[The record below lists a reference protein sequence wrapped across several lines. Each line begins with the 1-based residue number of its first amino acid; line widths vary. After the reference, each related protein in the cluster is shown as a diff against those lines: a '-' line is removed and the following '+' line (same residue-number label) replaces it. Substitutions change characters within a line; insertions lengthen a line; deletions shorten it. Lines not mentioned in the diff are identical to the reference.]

1 MVNINLR
8 TYYTA
13 IELIRNFVN
22 NKTIDKDFFNEKFMN
37 MPNEENSQAKNE
49 NTGEEASMA
58 NKAYKENSQA
68 TNNVGENNS
77 EANNIGRFYYIA
89 KKHNLVSL
97 MEQAMEKMGFESD
110 SDIWKRWLKEK
121 NQLIY
126 KSVLMDVE
134 REAIQDFFEENN
146 IWYMLLKGM
155 VIRKYYPAPELREMA
170 DNDILFD
177 NKYSKEVYDFMTA
190 RGYKSDDYNKGYHDE
205 YLKPPAYNFEMHRQL
220 VSSKERPKWYE
231 YYKDVK
237 SILINDANGK
247 NQFYFSDNDFYVYFI
262 VHTYKHF
269 LNSGMGLRTVLDVY
283 LYLNNLQDKLDFDY
297 IEEQL
302 KKLDAYDFEQTF
314 RSLAFKMFGEN
325 AKEGNAAADELQDS
339 FDAKEQ
345 DMLRESFDA
354 KKQDKLCGSFD
365 AKEQDK
371 WWNSFD
377 DKEHDMLSYILDA
390 GTYGNLENSVATRWG
405 ILRVRRRKHPIKQ
418 NTYSADFSLQW
429 IQSRNFSHFFTSI
442 NGQSH
447 SCTFIESAKCHLHEE
462 KKSRVSFGKFL
473 RSS

>member
-1 MVNINLR
+1 MENINLK
-8 TYYTA
+8 TYYMV
-13 IELIRNFVN
+13 IKILGDFVN
-22 NKTIDKDFFNEKFMN
+22 NKIIDKDFFYENIIDVA
-37 MPNEENSQAKNE
+37 NEENSQKI
-49 NTGEEASMA
+49 
-58 NKAYKENSQA
+58 Y
-68 TNNVGENNS
+68 
-77 EANNIGRFYYIA
+77 IGRIYYIA
-89 KKHNLVSL
+89 KKHNLVSI
-97 MEQAMEKMGFESD
+97 MAQAMEKLGFESD

-177 NKYSKEVYDFMTA
+177 NKYSKEVYEFMTA

-314 RSLAFKMFGEN
+314 RSLAFKMFGEK
-325 AKEGNAAADELQDS
+325 AKEGNVAADELQGS
-339 FDAKEQ
+339 FDDKEQ

-377 DKEHDMLSYILDA
+377 AKEQEMLSYILDA
-390 GTYGNLENSVATRWG
+390 GTYGNLENSVAHKMGYTKGEKKKASDKAKYIFRRLFPSMDTIEEFFPFFYKHKWAIPFLYIYRIG
-405 ILRVRRRKHPIKQ
+405 KIPFTRRKKV
-418 NTYSADFSLQW
+418 AGELREVF
-429 IQSRNFSHFFTSI
+429 
-442 NGQSH
+442 
-447 SCTFIESAKCHLHEE
+447 
-462 KKSRVSFGKFL
+462 KK
-473 RSS
+473 

>member
-1 MVNINLR
+1 MENINLK
-8 TYYTA
+8 TYYMV
-13 IELIRNFVN
+13 IKILGDFVN
-22 NKTIDKDFFNEKFMN
+22 NKIIDKDFFYENIIDVA
-37 MPNEENSQAKNE
+37 NEENSQKI
-49 NTGEEASMA
+49 
-58 NKAYKENSQA
+58 Y
-68 TNNVGENNS
+68 
-77 EANNIGRFYYIA
+77 IGRLYYIA

-97 MEQAMEKMGFESD
+97 MAQAMEKMGFESD
-110 SDIWKRWLKEK
+110 SEIWKRWLKEK

-314 RSLAFKMFGEN
+314 RSLTFKMFGEN

-371 WWNSFD
+371 WWGSFD
-377 DKEHDMLSYILDA
+377 AKEQEMLSYILDA
-390 GTYGNLENSVATRWG
+390 GTYGNLENSVAHKMGYTKGEKKKASDKAKYIFRRLFPSMDTIEEFFPFFYKHKWAIPFLYIYRIG
-405 ILRVRRRKHPIKQ
+405 KIPFTRRKKV
-418 NTYSADFSLQW
+418 AGELREVF
-429 IQSRNFSHFFTSI
+429 
-442 NGQSH
+442 
-447 SCTFIESAKCHLHEE
+447 
-462 KKSRVSFGKFL
+462 KK
-473 RSS
+473 

>member
-1 MVNINLR
+1 MANINLK
-8 TYYTA
+8 TYYMV
-13 IELIRNFVN
+13 IKILGDFVN
-22 NKTIDKDFFNEKFMN
+22 NKIIDKDFFNEN
-37 MPNEENSQAKNE
+37 IIDVANEENSQKI
-49 NTGEEASMA
+49 
-58 NKAYKENSQA
+58 Y
-68 TNNVGENNS
+68 
-77 EANNIGRFYYIA
+77 IGRIYYIA
-89 KKHNLVSL
+89 KKHNLVSI
-97 MEQAMEKMGFESD
+97 MAQAMEKLGFESD

-134 REAIQDFFEENN
+134 REAIQDFFEKNN

-177 NKYSKEVYDFMTA
+177 NKYSKEVYEFMTA

-283 LYLNNLQDKLDFDY
+283 LYVSNLQEKLDFDY

-314 RSLAFKMFGEN
+314 RSIAFKMFDEN
-325 AKEGNAAADELQDS
+325 LEDRKWWDL
-339 FDAKEQ
+339 FDVKEQ
-345 DMLRESFDA
+345 E
-354 KKQDKLCGSFD
+354 
-365 AKEQDK
+365 
-371 WWNSFD
+371 
-377 DKEHDMLSYILDA
+377 MLSYVLDA
-390 GTYGNLENSVATRWG
+390 GTYGNLENSVAHKMGYTKGEKKKTSDKAKYIFRRLFPSMDTIEEFFPFFYKHKWAIPFLYIYRIG
-405 ILRVRRRKHPIKQ
+405 KIPFTRRKKVAGELKQ
-418 NTYSADFSLQW
+418 VF
-429 IQSRNFSHFFTSI
+429 
-442 NGQSH
+442 
-447 SCTFIESAKCHLHEE
+447 
-462 KKSRVSFGKFL
+462 KK
-473 RSS
+473 

>member
-1 MVNINLR
+1 MENINLK
-8 TYYTA
+8 TYYMV
-13 IELIRNFVN
+13 IKILGDFVN
-22 NKTIDKDFFNEKFMN
+22 NKIIDKDFFYENIIDVA
-37 MPNEENSQAKNE
+37 NEENSQKI
-49 NTGEEASMA
+49 
-58 NKAYKENSQA
+58 Y
-68 TNNVGENNS
+68 
-77 EANNIGRFYYIA
+77 IGRIYYIA
-89 KKHNLVSL
+89 KKHNLVSI
-97 MEQAMEKMGFESD
+97 MAQAMEKLGFESD
-110 SDIWKRWLKEK
+110 SEIWKRWLKEK

-134 REAIQDFFEENN
+134 REAIQDFFEKNN

-177 NKYSKEVYDFMTA
+177 NKYSKEVYEFMTA

-325 AKEGNAAADELQDS
+325 AKEGNVAADELQDS
-339 FDAKEQ
+339 FDDKEQ

-371 WWNSFD
+371 WWGSFD
-377 DKEHDMLSYILDA
+377 AKEQEMLSYILDA
-390 GTYGNLENSVATRWG
+390 GTYGNLENSVAHKMGYTKGEKKKASDKAKYIFRRLFPSMDTIEEFFPFFYKHKWAIPFLYIYRIG
-405 ILRVRRRKHPIKQ
+405 KIPFTRRKKV
-418 NTYSADFSLQW
+418 AGELREVF
-429 IQSRNFSHFFTSI
+429 
-442 NGQSH
+442 
-447 SCTFIESAKCHLHEE
+447 
-462 KKSRVSFGKFL
+462 KK
-473 RSS
+473 

>member
-68 TNNVGENNS
+68 TNNVGKNNS

-390 GTYGNLENSVATRWG
+390 GTYGNLENSVAHKMGYTKGEKKKASDKAKYIFRRLFPSMDTIEEFFPFFYKHKWAIPFLYIYRIG
-405 ILRVRRRKHPIKQ
+405 KMPFTRRKKV
-418 NTYSADFSLQW
+418 AGELREVF
-429 IQSRNFSHFFTSI
+429 
-442 NGQSH
+442 
-447 SCTFIESAKCHLHEE
+447 
-462 KKSRVSFGKFL
+462 KK
-473 RSS
+473 

>member
-8 TYYTA
+8 TYYMA

-390 GTYGNLENSVATRWG
+390 GTYGNLENSVAHKMGYTKGEKKKASDKVKYIFRRLFPSMDTIEEFFPFFYKHKWAIPFYIYRIG
-405 ILRVRRRKHPIKQ
+405 KMPFTRRKKV
-418 NTYSADFSLQW
+418 AGELREVF
-429 IQSRNFSHFFTSI
+429 
-442 NGQSH
+442 
-447 SCTFIESAKCHLHEE
+447 
-462 KKSRVSFGKFL
+462 KK
-473 RSS
+473 

>member
-1 MVNINLR
+1 MENINLK
-8 TYYTA
+8 TYYMV
-13 IELIRNFVN
+13 IKILGDFVN
-22 NKTIDKDFFNEKFMN
+22 NKIIDKDFFNEN
-37 MPNEENSQAKNE
+37 IIDVANEENSQKI
-49 NTGEEASMA
+49 
-58 NKAYKENSQA
+58 Y
-68 TNNVGENNS
+68 
-77 EANNIGRFYYIA
+77 IGRIYYIA
-89 KKHNLVSL
+89 KKHNLVSI
-97 MEQAMEKMGFESD
+97 MAQAMEKLGFESD

-134 REAIQDFFEENN
+134 REAIQDFFEKNN

-177 NKYSKEVYDFMTA
+177 NKYSKEVYEFMTA
-190 RGYKSDDYNKGYHDE
+190 RGYKCDDYNKGYHDE

-237 SILINDANGK
+237 SILIKDTNENRETAANSESNNTS

-283 LYLNNLQDKLDFDY
+283 LYVSNLQEKLDFDY

-314 RSLAFKMFGEN
+314 RSMAFKMFDEN
-325 AKEGNAAADELQDS
+325 LEDRKWWDL
-339 FDAKEQ
+339 FDVKEQ
-345 DMLRESFDA
+345 E
-354 KKQDKLCGSFD
+354 
-365 AKEQDK
+365 
-371 WWNSFD
+371 
-377 DKEHDMLSYILDA
+377 MLSYVLDA
-390 GTYGNLENSVATRWG
+390 GTYGNLENSVAHKMGYTKGEKKKTSDKAKYIFRRLFPSMDTIEEFFPFFYKHKWAIPFLYIYRIG
-405 ILRVRRRKHPIKQ
+405 KIPFTRRKKV
-418 NTYSADFSLQW
+418 AGELKEVF
-429 IQSRNFSHFFTSI
+429 
-442 NGQSH
+442 
-447 SCTFIESAKCHLHEE
+447 
-462 KKSRVSFGKFL
+462 KK
-473 RSS
+473 

>member
-390 GTYGNLENSVATRWG
+390 GTYGNLENSVAHKMGYTKGEKKKASDKAKYIFRRLFPSMDTIEEFFPFFYKHKWAIPFLYIYRIG
-405 ILRVRRRKHPIKQ
+405 KMPFTRRKKV
-418 NTYSADFSLQW
+418 AGELREVF
-429 IQSRNFSHFFTSI
+429 
-442 NGQSH
+442 
-447 SCTFIESAKCHLHEE
+447 
-462 KKSRVSFGKFL
+462 KK
-473 RSS
+473 

>member
-1 MVNINLR
+1 MANINLK
-8 TYYTA
+8 TYYMV
-13 IELIRNFVN
+13 IKILGDFVN
-22 NKTIDKDFFNEKFMN
+22 NKIIDKDFFNEN
-37 MPNEENSQAKNE
+37 IIDVANEENSQKI
-49 NTGEEASMA
+49 
-58 NKAYKENSQA
+58 Y
-68 TNNVGENNS
+68 
-77 EANNIGRFYYIA
+77 IGRIYYIA
-89 KKHNLVSL
+89 KKHNLVSI
-97 MEQAMEKMGFESD
+97 MAQAMEKLGFESD

-134 REAIQDFFEENN
+134 REAIQDFFEKNN

-177 NKYSKEVYDFMTA
+177 NKYSKEVYEFMTA

-237 SILINDANGK
+237 SILIKDTNENRKTAANSESNNTS

-283 LYLNNLQDKLDFDY
+283 LYVSNLQEKLDFDY

-314 RSLAFKMFGEN
+314 RSIAFKMFDEN
-325 AKEGNAAADELQDS
+325 LEDRKWWDL
-339 FDAKEQ
+339 FDVKEQ
-345 DMLRESFDA
+345 E
-354 KKQDKLCGSFD
+354 
-365 AKEQDK
+365 
-371 WWNSFD
+371 
-377 DKEHDMLSYILDA
+377 MLSYILDA
-390 GTYGNLENSVATRWG
+390 GTYGNLENRVAHKMGYTKGEKKKTSDKAKYIFRRLFPSMDTIEEFFPFFYKHKWAIPFLYIYRIG
-405 ILRVRRRKHPIKQ
+405 KIPFARRKKV
-418 NTYSADFSLQW
+418 AGELKEVF
-429 IQSRNFSHFFTSI
+429 
-442 NGQSH
+442 
-447 SCTFIESAKCHLHEE
+447 
-462 KKSRVSFGKFL
+462 KK
-473 RSS
+473 

>member
-390 GTYGNLENSVATRWG
+390 GTYGNLENSVAHKMGYTKGEKKNASDKAKYIFRRLFPSMDTIEEFFPFFYKHKWAIPFLYIYRIG
-405 ILRVRRRKHPIKQ
+405 KMPFTRRKKV
-418 NTYSADFSLQW
+418 AGELREVF
-429 IQSRNFSHFFTSI
+429 
-442 NGQSH
+442 
-447 SCTFIESAKCHLHEE
+447 
-462 KKSRVSFGKFL
+462 KK
-473 RSS
+473 

>member
-22 NKTIDKDFFNEKFMN
+22 NKTIEKDFLNERIMN
-37 MPNEENSQAKNE
+37 MPNE
-49 NTGEEASMA
+49 
-58 NKAYKENSQA
+58 ENSQA

-89 KKHNLVSL
+89 KKHNLVLL
-97 MEQAMEKMGFESD
+97 MAQAMEKMGFESD

-155 VIRKYYPAPELREMA
+155 VIRKYYPSPELREMA

-177 NKYSKEVYDFMTA
+177 NKYSKEVYEFMTK
-190 RGYKSDDYNKGYHDE
+190 RGYKTEDYNKGYHDE

-283 LYLNNLQDKLDFDY
+283 LYVSNLQEKLDFDY

-314 RSLAFKMFGEN
+314 RSIAFKMFDEN
-325 AKEGNAAADELQDS
+325 LEDRKWWDL
-339 FDAKEQ
+339 FDVKEQ
-345 DMLRESFDA
+345 E
-354 KKQDKLCGSFD
+354 
-365 AKEQDK
+365 
-371 WWNSFD
+371 
-377 DKEHDMLSYILDA
+377 MLSYVLDA
-390 GTYGNLENSVATRWG
+390 GTYGNLENSVAHKMGYTKGEKKKTSDKAKYIFRRLFPSMDTIEEFFPFFYKHKWAIPFLYIYRIG
-405 ILRVRRRKHPIKQ
+405 KIPFARRKKV
-418 NTYSADFSLQW
+418 AGELKEVF
-429 IQSRNFSHFFTSI
+429 
-442 NGQSH
+442 
-447 SCTFIESAKCHLHEE
+447 
-462 KKSRVSFGKFL
+462 KK
-473 RSS
+473 

>member
-1 MVNINLR
+1 MVNINLK
-8 TYYTA
+8 TYYMV
-13 IELIRNFVN
+13 IKILGDFVN
-22 NKTIDKDFFNEKFMN
+22 NKIIDKDFFNEN
-37 MPNEENSQAKNE
+37 IIDVANEENSQKI
-49 NTGEEASMA
+49 
-58 NKAYKENSQA
+58 Y
-68 TNNVGENNS
+68 
-77 EANNIGRFYYIA
+77 IGRIYYIA
-89 KKHNLVSL
+89 KKHNLVSI
-97 MEQAMEKMGFESD
+97 MAQAMEKLGFESD

-134 REAIQDFFEENN
+134 REAIQDFFEKNN

-237 SILINDANGK
+237 SILIKDTNENRETAANSESNNTS

-283 LYLNNLQDKLDFDY
+283 LYVSNLQEKLDFDY

-314 RSLAFKMFGEN
+314 RSIAFKMFDEN
-325 AKEGNAAADELQDS
+325 LEDRKWWDL
-339 FDAKEQ
+339 FDVKEQ
-345 DMLRESFDA
+345 E
-354 KKQDKLCGSFD
+354 
-365 AKEQDK
+365 
-371 WWNSFD
+371 
-377 DKEHDMLSYILDA
+377 MLSYVLDA
-390 GTYGNLENSVATRWG
+390 GTYGNLENSVAHKMGYTKGEKKKTSDKAKYIFRRLFPSMDTIEEFFPFFYKHKWAIPFLYIYRIG
-405 ILRVRRRKHPIKQ
+405 KIPFTRRKKV
-418 NTYSADFSLQW
+418 AGELKEVF
-429 IQSRNFSHFFTSI
+429 
-442 NGQSH
+442 
-447 SCTFIESAKCHLHEE
+447 
-462 KKSRVSFGKFL
+462 KK
-473 RSS
+473 

>member
-1 MVNINLR
+1 MENINLK
-8 TYYTA
+8 TYYMV
-13 IELIRNFVN
+13 IKILGDFVN
-22 NKTIDKDFFNEKFMN
+22 NKIIDKDFFYENIIDVA
-37 MPNEENSQAKNE
+37 NEENSQKI
-49 NTGEEASMA
+49 
-58 NKAYKENSQA
+58 Y
-68 TNNVGENNS
+68 
-77 EANNIGRFYYIA
+77 IGRIYYIA
-89 KKHNLVSL
+89 KKHNLVSI
-97 MEQAMEKMGFESD
+97 MAQAMEKLGFESD

-134 REAIQDFFEENN
+134 REAIQDFFEKNN

-177 NKYSKEVYDFMTA
+177 NKYSKEVYEFMTA

-314 RSLAFKMFGEN
+314 RSLVFKMFGEN

-339 FDAKEQ
+339 FDDKEQDMLRESFDDKEQ

-365 AKEQDK
+365 DKEQDK
-371 WWNSFD
+371 WWNLFD

-390 GTYGNLENSVATRWG
+390 GTYGNLENSVAHKMGYTKGEKKKASDKAKYIFRRLFPSMDTIEEFFPFFYKHKWAIPFLYIYRIG
-405 ILRVRRRKHPIKQ
+405 KIPFTRRKKV
-418 NTYSADFSLQW
+418 AGELREVF
-429 IQSRNFSHFFTSI
+429 
-442 NGQSH
+442 
-447 SCTFIESAKCHLHEE
+447 
-462 KKSRVSFGKFL
+462 KK
-473 RSS
+473 

>member
-1 MVNINLR
+1 MANINLK
-8 TYYTA
+8 TYY
-13 IELIRNFVN
+13 IVIKILGDFVN
-22 NKTIDKDFFNEKFMN
+22 NKIIDKDFFNEN
-37 MPNEENSQAKNE
+37 IIDVANEENSQKI
-49 NTGEEASMA
+49 
-58 NKAYKENSQA
+58 Y
-68 TNNVGENNS
+68 
-77 EANNIGRFYYIA
+77 IGRIYYIA
-89 KKHNLVSL
+89 KKHNLVSI
-97 MEQAMEKMGFESD
+97 MAQAMEKLGFESD

-134 REAIQDFFEENN
+134 REAIQDFFEKNN

-177 NKYSKEVYDFMTA
+177 NKYSKEVYEFMTA

-237 SILINDANGK
+237 SILIKDTNENRETAANSESNNTS

-283 LYLNNLQDKLDFDY
+283 LYVSNLQEKLDFDY

-314 RSLAFKMFGEN
+314 RSIAFKMFDEN
-325 AKEGNAAADELQDS
+325 LEDRKWWDL
-339 FDAKEQ
+339 FDVKEQ
-345 DMLRESFDA
+345 E
-354 KKQDKLCGSFD
+354 
-365 AKEQDK
+365 
-371 WWNSFD
+371 
-377 DKEHDMLSYILDA
+377 MLSYVLDA
-390 GTYGNLENSVATRWG
+390 GTYGNLENSVAHKMGYTKGEKKKTSDKAKYIFRRLFPSMDTIEEFFPFFYKHKWAIPFLYIYRIG
-405 ILRVRRRKHPIKQ
+405 KIPFARRKKV
-418 NTYSADFSLQW
+418 AGELKEVF
-429 IQSRNFSHFFTSI
+429 
-442 NGQSH
+442 
-447 SCTFIESAKCHLHEE
+447 
-462 KKSRVSFGKFL
+462 KK
-473 RSS
+473 

>member
-1 MVNINLR
+1 MANINLK
-8 TYYTA
+8 TYYMV
-13 IELIRNFVN
+13 IKILGDFVN
-22 NKTIDKDFFNEKFMN
+22 NKIIDKDFFNEN
-37 MPNEENSQAKNE
+37 IIDVANEENSQKI
-49 NTGEEASMA
+49 
-58 NKAYKENSQA
+58 Y
-68 TNNVGENNS
+68 
-77 EANNIGRFYYIA
+77 IGRIYYIA
-89 KKHNLVSL
+89 KKHNLVSI
-97 MEQAMEKMGFESD
+97 MAQAMEKLGFESD

-134 REAIQDFFEENN
+134 REAIQDFFEKNN

-177 NKYSKEVYDFMTA
+177 NKYSKEVYEFMTA

-283 LYLNNLQDKLDFDY
+283 LYVSNLQEKLDFDY

-314 RSLAFKMFGEN
+314 RSIAFKMFGKN
-325 AKEGNAAADELQDS
+325 AKEGNVAADELQDS
-339 FDAKEQ
+339 FDDKEQ
-345 DMLRESFDA
+345 DMLRETFDA

-377 DKEHDMLSYILDA
+377 AQEQEMLSYILDA
-390 GTYGNLENSVATRWG
+390 GTYGNLENSVAHKMGYTKGEKKKASDKVKYIFRRLFPPMDTIEEFFPFFYKHKWAIPFLYIYRIG
-405 ILRVRRRKHPIKQ
+405 KIPFARRKKV
-418 NTYSADFSLQW
+418 AGELKEVF
-429 IQSRNFSHFFTSI
+429 
-442 NGQSH
+442 
-447 SCTFIESAKCHLHEE
+447 
-462 KKSRVSFGKFL
+462 KK
-473 RSS
+473 

>member
-1 MVNINLR
+1 MENINLK
-8 TYYTA
+8 TYYMV
-13 IELIRNFVN
+13 IKILGDFVN
-22 NKTIDKDFFNEKFMN
+22 NKIIDKDFFNEN
-37 MPNEENSQAKNE
+37 IIDVANEENSQKI
-49 NTGEEASMA
+49 
-58 NKAYKENSQA
+58 Y
-68 TNNVGENNS
+68 
-77 EANNIGRFYYIA
+77 IGRIYYIA
-89 KKHNLVSL
+89 KKHNLVSI
-97 MEQAMEKMGFESD
+97 MAQAMEKLGFESD

-134 REAIQDFFEENN
+134 REAIQDFFEKNN
-146 IWYMLLKGM
+146 IWHMLLKGM

-177 NKYSKEVYDFMTA
+177 NKYSKEVYEFMTA

-237 SILINDANGK
+237 SILIKDTNENRETAANNESNNTS

-283 LYLNNLQDKLDFDY
+283 LYVSNLQEKLDFDY

-314 RSLAFKMFGEN
+314 RSIAFKMFDEN
-325 AKEGNAAADELQDS
+325 LEDRKWWDL
-339 FDAKEQ
+339 FDVKEQ
-345 DMLRESFDA
+345 E
-354 KKQDKLCGSFD
+354 
-365 AKEQDK
+365 
-371 WWNSFD
+371 
-377 DKEHDMLSYILDA
+377 MLSYVLDA
-390 GTYGNLENSVATRWG
+390 GTYGNLENSVAHKMGYTKGEKKKTSDKAKYIFRRLFPSMDTIEEFFPFFYKHKWAIPFLYIYRIG
-405 ILRVRRRKHPIKQ
+405 KIPFTRRKKV
-418 NTYSADFSLQW
+418 AGELKEVF
-429 IQSRNFSHFFTSI
+429 
-442 NGQSH
+442 
-447 SCTFIESAKCHLHEE
+447 
-462 KKSRVSFGKFL
+462 KK
-473 RSS
+473 

>member
-1 MVNINLR
+1 MANINLK
-8 TYYTA
+8 TYYMV
-13 IELIRNFVN
+13 IKILGDFVN
-22 NKTIDKDFFNEKFMN
+22 NKIIDKDFFIDVA
-37 MPNEENSQAKNE
+37 NEENSQKI
-49 NTGEEASMA
+49 
-58 NKAYKENSQA
+58 Y
-68 TNNVGENNS
+68 
-77 EANNIGRFYYIA
+77 IGRIYYIA
-89 KKHNLVSL
+89 KKHNLVSI
-97 MEQAMEKMGFESD
+97 MAQAMEKLGFESD

-134 REAIQDFFEENN
+134 REAIQDFFEKNN

-177 NKYSKEVYDFMTA
+177 NKYSKEVYEFMTA
-190 RGYKSDDYNKGYHDE
+190 RGYKSDDYNKGYDDE

-237 SILINDANGK
+237 SILIKDTNENRETAANSESNNTS

-283 LYLNNLQDKLDFDY
+283 LYVSNLQEKLDFDY

-314 RSLAFKMFGEN
+314 RSIAFKMFGEN
-325 AKEGNAAADELQDS
+325 
-339 FDAKEQ
+339 
-345 DMLRESFDA
+345 
-354 KKQDKLCGSFD
+354 

-377 DKEHDMLSYILDA
+377 DKEQEMLSYILDA
-390 GTYGNLENSVATRWG
+390 GTYGNLENSVAHKMGYTKGEKKKASDKVKYIFRRLFPSMDTIEEFFPFFYKHKWAIPFLYIYRIG
-405 ILRVRRRKHPIKQ
+405 KMPFTRRKKV
-418 NTYSADFSLQW
+418 AGELREVF
-429 IQSRNFSHFFTSI
+429 
-442 NGQSH
+442 
-447 SCTFIESAKCHLHEE
+447 
-462 KKSRVSFGKFL
+462 KK
-473 RSS
+473 

>member
-177 NKYSKEVYDFMTA
+177 NKYSKEVYDFMAA

-390 GTYGNLENSVATRWG
+390 GTYGNLENSVAHKMGYTKGEKKKASDKAKYIFRRLFPSMDTIEEFFPFFYKHKWAIPFLYIYRIG
-405 ILRVRRRKHPIKQ
+405 KMPFTRRKKV
-418 NTYSADFSLQW
+418 AGELREVF
-429 IQSRNFSHFFTSI
+429 
-442 NGQSH
+442 
-447 SCTFIESAKCHLHEE
+447 
-462 KKSRVSFGKFL
+462 KK
-473 RSS
+473 

>member
-1 MVNINLR
+1 MVNINLKI
-8 TYYTA
+8 YYMV
-13 IELIRNFVN
+13 IKILGDFVN
-22 NKTIDKDFFNEKFMN
+22 NKIIDKDFFNEN
-37 MPNEENSQAKNE
+37 IIDVANEENSQKI
-49 NTGEEASMA
+49 
-58 NKAYKENSQA
+58 Y
-68 TNNVGENNS
+68 
-77 EANNIGRFYYIA
+77 IGRIYYIA
-89 KKHNLVSL
+89 KKHNLVSI
-97 MEQAMEKMGFESD
+97 MAQAMEKLGFESD

-134 REAIQDFFEENN
+134 REAIQDFFEKNN

-177 NKYSKEVYDFMTA
+177 NKYSKEVYEFMTA
-190 RGYKSDDYNKGYHDE
+190 RGYKCDDYNKGYHDE

-237 SILINDANGK
+237 SILIKDTNENRETAANSESNNTS

-283 LYLNNLQDKLDFDY
+283 LYVSNLQEKLDFDY

-314 RSLAFKMFGEN
+314 RSIAFKMFDEN
-325 AKEGNAAADELQDS
+325 LEDRKWWDL
-339 FDAKEQ
+339 FDVKEQ
-345 DMLRESFDA
+345 E
-354 KKQDKLCGSFD
+354 
-365 AKEQDK
+365 
-371 WWNSFD
+371 
-377 DKEHDMLSYILDA
+377 MLSYVLDA
-390 GTYGNLENSVATRWG
+390 GTYGNLENSVAHKMGYTKGEKKKTSDKAKYIFRRLFPSMDTIEEFFPFFYKHKWAIPFLYIYRIG
-405 ILRVRRRKHPIKQ
+405 KIPFTRRKKV
-418 NTYSADFSLQW
+418 AGELKEVF
-429 IQSRNFSHFFTSI
+429 
-442 NGQSH
+442 
-447 SCTFIESAKCHLHEE
+447 
-462 KKSRVSFGKFL
+462 KK
-473 RSS
+473 

>member
-1 MVNINLR
+1 MLFR
-8 TYYTA
+8 S
-13 IELIRNFVN
+13 
-22 NKTIDKDFFNEKFMN
+22 IDKDFFNEN
-37 MPNEENSQAKNE
+37 IIDVANEENSQKI
-49 NTGEEASMA
+49 
-58 NKAYKENSQA
+58 Y
-68 TNNVGENNS
+68 
-77 EANNIGRFYYIA
+77 IGRIYYIA

-97 MEQAMEKMGFESD
+97 MAQAMEKLGFESD

-134 REAIQDFFEENN
+134 REAIQDFFEKNN

-177 NKYSKEVYDFMTA
+177 NKYSKEVYEFMTA
-190 RGYKSDDYNKGYHDE
+190 RGYKCDDYNKGYHDE

-237 SILINDANGK
+237 SILIKDTNENRETAANSESNNTS

-283 LYLNNLQDKLDFDY
+283 LYVSNLQEKLDFDY

-314 RSLAFKMFGEN
+314 RSIAFKMFGKN

-339 FDAKEQ
+339 FDDKEQ

-377 DKEHDMLSYILDA
+377 AQEQEMLSYILDA
-390 GTYGNLENSVATRWG
+390 GTYGNLENSVAHKMGYTKGEKKKASDKVKYIFRRLFPPMDTIEEFFPFFYKHKWAIPFLYIYRIG
-405 ILRVRRRKHPIKQ
+405 KIPFARRKKV
-418 NTYSADFSLQW
+418 AGELKEVF
-429 IQSRNFSHFFTSI
+429 
-442 NGQSH
+442 
-447 SCTFIESAKCHLHEE
+447 
-462 KKSRVSFGKFL
+462 KK
-473 RSS
+473 

>member
-22 NKTIDKDFFNEKFMN
+22 NKTIEKDFLNERIMN

-49 NTGEEASMA
+49 NIVEETSRA

-97 MEQAMEKMGFESD
+97 MAQAMEKMGFESD

-345 DMLRESFDA
+345 DMLRESFDD
-354 KKQDKLCGSFD
+354 KEQDKLCGSFD

-390 GTYGNLENSVATRWG
+390 GTYGNLENSVAHKMGYTKGEKKKASDKAKYIFRRLFPSMDTIEEFFPFFYKHKWAIPFLYIYRIG
-405 ILRVRRRKHPIKQ
+405 KIPFTRRKKV
-418 NTYSADFSLQW
+418 AGELREVF
-429 IQSRNFSHFFTSI
+429 
-442 NGQSH
+442 
-447 SCTFIESAKCHLHEE
+447 
-462 KKSRVSFGKFL
+462 KK
-473 RSS
+473 

>member
-1 MVNINLR
+1 MVIKILGD
-8 TYYTA
+8 
-13 IELIRNFVN
+13 FVN
-22 NKTIDKDFFNEKFMN
+22 NKIIDKDFFNEN
-37 MPNEENSQAKNE
+37 IIDVANEENSQKI
-49 NTGEEASMA
+49 
-58 NKAYKENSQA
+58 Y
-68 TNNVGENNS
+68 
-77 EANNIGRFYYIA
+77 IGRIYYIA

-390 GTYGNLENSVATRWG
+390 GTYGNLENSVAHKMGYTKGEKKKASDKAKYIFRRLFPSMDTIEEFFPFFYKHKWAIPFLYIYRIG
-405 ILRVRRRKHPIKQ
+405 KMPFTRRKKV
-418 NTYSADFSLQW
+418 AGELREVF
-429 IQSRNFSHFFTSI
+429 
-442 NGQSH
+442 
-447 SCTFIESAKCHLHEE
+447 
-462 KKSRVSFGKFL
+462 KK
-473 RSS
+473 

>member
-1 MVNINLR
+1 MENINLK
-8 TYYTA
+8 TYYMV
-13 IELIRNFVN
+13 IKILGDFVN
-22 NKTIDKDFFNEKFMN
+22 NKIIDKDFFNEN
-37 MPNEENSQAKNE
+37 IIDVANEENSQKI
-49 NTGEEASMA
+49 
-58 NKAYKENSQA
+58 Y
-68 TNNVGENNS
+68 
-77 EANNIGRFYYIA
+77 IGRIYYIA
-89 KKHNLVSL
+89 KKHNLVSI
-97 MEQAMEKMGFESD
+97 MAQAMEKLGFESD

-134 REAIQDFFEENN
+134 REAIQDFFEKNN

-177 NKYSKEVYDFMTA
+177 NKYSKEVYEFMTA

-237 SILINDANGK
+237 SILIKDTNENRETAANNESNNTS

-283 LYLNNLQDKLDFDY
+283 LYVSNLQEKLDFDY

-314 RSLAFKMFGEN
+314 RSIAFKMFDEN
-325 AKEGNAAADELQDS
+325 LEDRKWWDL
-339 FDAKEQ
+339 FDVKEQ
-345 DMLRESFDA
+345 E
-354 KKQDKLCGSFD
+354 
-365 AKEQDK
+365 
-371 WWNSFD
+371 
-377 DKEHDMLSYILDA
+377 MLSYVLDA
-390 GTYGNLENSVATRWG
+390 GTYGNLENSVVHKMGYTKG
-405 ILRVRRRKHPIKQ
+405 
-418 NTYSADFSLQW
+418 
-429 IQSRNFSHFFTSI
+429 
-442 NGQSH
+442 
-447 SCTFIESAKCHLHEE
+447 E
-462 KKSRVSFGKFL
+462 KKKTSDKARYIFRRLFPSMDTIEEFFPFFYKNKWAIPFL
-473 RSS
+473 YI

>member
-1 MVNINLR
+1 MENINLK
-8 TYYTA
+8 TYYMV
-13 IELIRNFVN
+13 IKILGDFVN
-22 NKTIDKDFFNEKFMN
+22 NKIIDKDFFNEN
-37 MPNEENSQAKNE
+37 IIDVANEENSQKI
-49 NTGEEASMA
+49 
-58 NKAYKENSQA
+58 Y
-68 TNNVGENNS
+68 
-77 EANNIGRFYYIA
+77 IGRIYYIA
-89 KKHNLVSL
+89 KKHNLVSI
-97 MEQAMEKMGFESD
+97 MAQAMEKLGFESD

-134 REAIQDFFEENN
+134 REAIQDFFEKNN

-177 NKYSKEVYDFMTA
+177 NKYSKEVYEFMTA

-237 SILINDANGK
+237 SILIKDTNENRETAANNESNNTS

-283 LYLNNLQDKLDFDY
+283 LYVSNLQEKLDFDY

-314 RSLAFKMFGEN
+314 RSIAFKMFDEN
-325 AKEGNAAADELQDS
+325 LEDRKWWDL
-339 FDAKEQ
+339 FDVKEQ
-345 DMLRESFDA
+345 E
-354 KKQDKLCGSFD
+354 
-365 AKEQDK
+365 
-371 WWNSFD
+371 
-377 DKEHDMLSYILDA
+377 MLSYVLDA
-390 GTYGNLENSVATRWG
+390 GTYGNLENSVAHKMGYTKGEKKKTSDKARYIFRRLFPSMDTIEEFFPFFYKHKWAIPFLYIYRIG
-405 ILRVRRRKHPIKQ
+405 KILFTRRKKV
-418 NTYSADFSLQW
+418 AGELKEVF
-429 IQSRNFSHFFTSI
+429 
-442 NGQSH
+442 
-447 SCTFIESAKCHLHEE
+447 
-462 KKSRVSFGKFL
+462 KK
-473 RSS
+473 

>member
-1 MVNINLR
+1 MANINLK
-8 TYYTA
+8 TYYMV
-13 IELIRNFVN
+13 IKILGDFVN
-22 NKTIDKDFFNEKFMN
+22 NKIIDKDFFNEN
-37 MPNEENSQAKNE
+37 IIDVANEENSQKI
-49 NTGEEASMA
+49 
-58 NKAYKENSQA
+58 Y
-68 TNNVGENNS
+68 
-77 EANNIGRFYYIA
+77 IGRIYYIA
-89 KKHNLVSL
+89 KKHNLVSI
-97 MEQAMEKMGFESD
+97 MAQAMEKLGFESD

-134 REAIQDFFEENN
+134 REAIQDFFEKNN

-177 NKYSKEVYDFMTA
+177 NKYSKEVYEFMTA
-190 RGYKSDDYNKGYHDE
+190 RGYKSDDYNKGYDDE

-237 SILINDANGK
+237 SILIKDTNENRETAANSESNNTS

-283 LYLNNLQDKLDFDY
+283 LYVSNLQEKLDFDY

-314 RSLAFKMFGEN
+314 RSMAFKMFDEN
-325 AKEGNAAADELQDS
+325 LEDRKWWDL
-339 FDAKEQ
+339 FDVKEQ
-345 DMLRESFDA
+345 E
-354 KKQDKLCGSFD
+354 
-365 AKEQDK
+365 
-371 WWNSFD
+371 
-377 DKEHDMLSYILDA
+377 MLSYVLDA
-390 GTYGNLENSVATRWG
+390 GTYGNLENSVAHKMGYTKGEKKKTSDKAKYIFRRLFPSMDTIEEFFPFFYKHKWAIPFLYIYRIG
-405 ILRVRRRKHPIKQ
+405 KIPFTRRKKV
-418 NTYSADFSLQW
+418 AGELKEVF
-429 IQSRNFSHFFTSI
+429 
-442 NGQSH
+442 
-447 SCTFIESAKCHLHEE
+447 
-462 KKSRVSFGKFL
+462 KK
-473 RSS
+473 

>member
-22 NKTIDKDFFNEKFMN
+22 NKTIEKDFLNERIMN

-49 NTGEEASMA
+49 NIVEETSRA
-58 NKAYKENSQA
+58 NKAYKENFQA
-68 TNNVGENNS
+68 TNNAGENNS
-77 EANNIGRFYYIA
+77 RANNIGRLYYIA

-97 MEQAMEKMGFESD
+97 MAQAMEKMGFESD

-134 REAIQDFFEENN
+134 REAIQNFFEENN

-283 LYLNNLQDKLDFDY
+283 LYVSNLQDKLDFDY

-325 AKEGNAAADELQDS
+325 AKEGNVAAGELQDS

-345 DMLRESFDA
+345 DMLRESFD
-354 KKQDKLCGSFD
+354 DKEQNKWWGSFD

-377 DKEHDMLSYILDA
+377 DKEQEMLSYILDA
-390 GTYGNLENSVATRWG
+390 GTYGNLENSVAHKMGYTKGEKKKASDKAKYIFRRLFPSMDTIEEFFPFFYKHKWAIPFLYIYRIG
-405 ILRVRRRKHPIKQ
+405 KMPFTRRKKV
-418 NTYSADFSLQW
+418 AGELREVF
-429 IQSRNFSHFFTSI
+429 
-442 NGQSH
+442 
-447 SCTFIESAKCHLHEE
+447 
-462 KKSRVSFGKFL
+462 KK
-473 RSS
+473 

>member
-371 WWNSFD
+371 LSNSFD

-390 GTYGNLENSVATRWG
+390 GTYGNLENSVAHKMGYTKGEKKKASDKAKYIFRRLFPSMDTIEEFFPFFYKHKWAIPFLYIYRIG
-405 ILRVRRRKHPIKQ
+405 KMPFTRRKKV
-418 NTYSADFSLQW
+418 AGELREVF
-429 IQSRNFSHFFTSI
+429 
-442 NGQSH
+442 
-447 SCTFIESAKCHLHEE
+447 
-462 KKSRVSFGKFL
+462 KK
-473 RSS
+473 

>member
-1 MVNINLR
+1 MVIKILGD
-8 TYYTA
+8 
-13 IELIRNFVN
+13 FVN
-22 NKTIDKDFFNEKFMN
+22 NKIIDKDFFNEN
-37 MPNEENSQAKNE
+37 IIDVANEENSQKI
-49 NTGEEASMA
+49 
-58 NKAYKENSQA
+58 Y
-68 TNNVGENNS
+68 
-77 EANNIGRFYYIA
+77 IGRIYYIA
-89 KKHNLVSL
+89 KKHNLVSI
-97 MEQAMEKMGFESD
+97 MAQAMEKLGFESD

-134 REAIQDFFEENN
+134 REAIQDFFEKNN

-155 VIRKYYPAPELREMA
+155 VIRKYYPAPEFREMA

-177 NKYSKEVYDFMTA
+177 NKYSKEVYEFMTA

-237 SILINDANGK
+237 SILIKDTNENRETAANSESNNTS

-283 LYLNNLQDKLDFDY
+283 LYVSNLQEKLDFDY

-314 RSLAFKMFGEN
+314 RSIAFKMFGKN
-325 AKEGNAAADELQDS
+325 AKEGNVAADELQDS
-339 FDAKEQ
+339 FDDKEQ

-377 DKEHDMLSYILDA
+377 AQEQEMLSYILDA
-390 GTYGNLENSVATRWG
+390 GTYGNLENSVAHKMGYTKG
-405 ILRVRRRKHPIKQ
+405 EKKKASDKVKYIFRRLFPSMDTIEEFFH
-418 NTYSADFSLQW
+418 FST
-429 IQSRNFSHFFTSI
+429 NI
-442 NGQSH
+442 NGQFH
-447 SCTFIESAKCHLHEE
+447 SCIFTELARFHLREE
-462 KKSRVSFGKFL
+462 KKSRASL
-473 RSS
+473 RKCLKSKNGILHKTKSGLAMCQP

>member
-8 TYYTA
+8 TYYMA

-77 EANNIGRFYYIA
+77 EANTIGRFYYIA

-390 GTYGNLENSVATRWG
+390 GTYGNLENSVAHKMGYTKGEKKKASDKVKYIFRRLFPSMDTIEEFFPFFYKHKWAIPFLYIYRIG
-405 ILRVRRRKHPIKQ
+405 KMPFTRRKKV
-418 NTYSADFSLQW
+418 AGELREVF
-429 IQSRNFSHFFTSI
+429 
-442 NGQSH
+442 
-447 SCTFIESAKCHLHEE
+447 
-462 KKSRVSFGKFL
+462 KK
-473 RSS
+473 

>member
-1 MVNINLR
+1 MANINLK
-8 TYYTA
+8 TYYMV
-13 IELIRNFVN
+13 IKILGDFVN
-22 NKTIDKDFFNEKFMN
+22 NKIIDKDFFNEN
-37 MPNEENSQAKNE
+37 IIDVANEENSQKI
-49 NTGEEASMA
+49 
-58 NKAYKENSQA
+58 Y
-68 TNNVGENNS
+68 
-77 EANNIGRFYYIA
+77 IGRIYYIA
-89 KKHNLVSL
+89 KKHNLVSI
-97 MEQAMEKMGFESD
+97 MAQAMEKLGFESD

-134 REAIQDFFEENN
+134 REAIQDFFEKNN

-155 VIRKYYPAPELREMA
+155 VIRKYYPAPEFREMA

-177 NKYSKEVYDFMTA
+177 NKYSKEVYEFMTA

-237 SILINDANGK
+237 SILIKDTNENRETAANSESNNTS

-283 LYLNNLQDKLDFDY
+283 LYVSNLQEKLDFDY

-314 RSLAFKMFGEN
+314 RSIAFKMFDEN
-325 AKEGNAAADELQDS
+325 LEDRKWWNS

-345 DMLRESFDA
+345 E
-354 KKQDKLCGSFD
+354 
-365 AKEQDK
+365 
-371 WWNSFD
+371 
-377 DKEHDMLSYILDA
+377 MLSYILDA
-390 GTYGNLENSVATRWG
+390 GTYGNLENSVAHKMGYTKGEKKKTSDKAKYIFRRLFPSMDTIEEFFPFFYKHKWAIPFLYIYRIG
-405 ILRVRRRKHPIKQ
+405 KIPFARRKKV
-418 NTYSADFSLQW
+418 AGELKEVF
-429 IQSRNFSHFFTSI
+429 
-442 NGQSH
+442 
-447 SCTFIESAKCHLHEE
+447 
-462 KKSRVSFGKFL
+462 KK
-473 RSS
+473 

>member
-1 MVNINLR
+1 MENINLK
-8 TYYTA
+8 TYYMV
-13 IELIRNFVN
+13 IKILGDFVN
-22 NKTIDKDFFNEKFMN
+22 NKIIDKDFFYENIIDVA
-37 MPNEENSQAKNE
+37 NEENSQKI
-49 NTGEEASMA
+49 
-58 NKAYKENSQA
+58 Y
-68 TNNVGENNS
+68 
-77 EANNIGRFYYIA
+77 IGRLYYIA

-97 MEQAMEKMGFESD
+97 MAQAMEKMGFESD
-110 SDIWKRWLKEK
+110 SEIWKRWLKEK

-314 RSLAFKMFGEN
+314 RSLAFKMFGEK
-325 AKEGNAAADELQDS
+325 AKEGNVAADELHDKWWNS

-345 DMLRESFDA
+345 DMLRESFDD

-371 WWNSFD
+371 WWGSFD
-377 DKEHDMLSYILDA
+377 AKEQEMLSYILDA
-390 GTYGNLENSVATRWG
+390 GTYGNLENSVAHKMGYTKGEKKKASDKAKYIFRRLFPSMDTIEEFFPFFYKHKWAIPFLYIYRIG
-405 ILRVRRRKHPIKQ
+405 KIPFTRRKKV
-418 NTYSADFSLQW
+418 AGELREVF
-429 IQSRNFSHFFTSI
+429 
-442 NGQSH
+442 
-447 SCTFIESAKCHLHEE
+447 
-462 KKSRVSFGKFL
+462 KK
-473 RSS
+473 

>member
-8 TYYTA
+8 TYYMA

-390 GTYGNLENSVATRWG
+390 GTYGNLENSVAHKMGYTKGEKKKASDKVKYIFRRLFPSMDTIEEFFPFFYKHKWAISFLYIYRIG
-405 ILRVRRRKHPIKQ
+405 KMPFTRRKKV
-418 NTYSADFSLQW
+418 AGELREVF
-429 IQSRNFSHFFTSI
+429 
-442 NGQSH
+442 
-447 SCTFIESAKCHLHEE
+447 
-462 KKSRVSFGKFL
+462 KK
-473 RSS
+473 

>member
-1 MVNINLR
+1 MANINLG

-22 NKTIDKDFFNEKFMN
+22 NKTIDKDFFNEKIMN
-37 MPNEENSQAKNE
+37 MSNEENSQA
-49 NTGEEASMA
+49 A
-58 NKAYKENSQA
+58 NNA
-68 TNNVGENNS
+68 GENNS
-77 EANNIGRFYYIA
+77 RNNNIGILYYIA

-97 MEQAMEKMGFESD
+97 MAQAMEKMGFESD

-134 REAIQDFFEENN
+134 REAIQNFFEENN

-314 RSLAFKMFGEN
+314 RSLACKMFGEN

-390 GTYGNLENSVATRWG
+390 GTYGNLENSVAHKMGYTKG
-405 ILRVRRRKHPIKQ
+405 
-418 NTYSADFSLQW
+418 
-429 IQSRNFSHFFTSI
+429 
-442 NGQSH
+442 
-447 SCTFIESAKCHLHEE
+447 E
-462 KKSRVSFGKFL
+462 KKKASDKAKYIFRRLFPSMDTIEEFFPFFYKHKWAIPFLYIYRIGKIPFTQRKKVAGEL
-473 RSS
+473 REVFKK

>member
-1 MVNINLR
+1 MENINLK
-8 TYYTA
+8 TYYMV
-13 IELIRNFVN
+13 IKILGDFVN
-22 NKTIDKDFFNEKFMN
+22 NKIIDKDFFNEN
-37 MPNEENSQAKNE
+37 IIDVANEENSQKI
-49 NTGEEASMA
+49 
-58 NKAYKENSQA
+58 Y
-68 TNNVGENNS
+68 
-77 EANNIGRFYYIA
+77 IGRIYYIA
-89 KKHNLVSL
+89 KKHNLVSI
-97 MEQAMEKMGFESD
+97 MAQAMEKLGFESD

-134 REAIQDFFEENN
+134 REAIQDFFEKNN

-177 NKYSKEVYDFMTA
+177 NKYSKEVYEFMTA

-237 SILINDANGK
+237 SILIKDTNENRETAANSESNNTS

-283 LYLNNLQDKLDFDY
+283 LYVSNLQEKLDFDY

-314 RSLAFKMFGEN
+314 RSIAFKMFDEN
-325 AKEGNAAADELQDS
+325 LEDRKWWDL
-339 FDAKEQ
+339 FDVKEQ
-345 DMLRESFDA
+345 E
-354 KKQDKLCGSFD
+354 
-365 AKEQDK
+365 
-371 WWNSFD
+371 
-377 DKEHDMLSYILDA
+377 MLSYVLDA
-390 GTYGNLENSVATRWG
+390 GTYGNLENSVAHKMGYTKGEKKKTSDKAKYIFRRLFPSMDTIEEFFPFFYKHKWAIPFLYIYRIG
-405 ILRVRRRKHPIKQ
+405 KIPFTRRKKV
-418 NTYSADFSLQW
+418 AGELKEVF
-429 IQSRNFSHFFTSI
+429 
-442 NGQSH
+442 
-447 SCTFIESAKCHLHEE
+447 
-462 KKSRVSFGKFL
+462 KK
-473 RSS
+473 

>member
-1 MVNINLR
+1 MENINLK
-8 TYYTA
+8 TYYMV
-13 IELIRNFVN
+13 IKILGDFVN
-22 NKTIDKDFFNEKFMN
+22 NKIIDKDFFNEN
-37 MPNEENSQAKNE
+37 IIDVANEENSQKI
-49 NTGEEASMA
+49 
-58 NKAYKENSQA
+58 Y
-68 TNNVGENNS
+68 
-77 EANNIGRFYYIA
+77 IGRIYYIA
-89 KKHNLVSL
+89 KKHNLVSI
-97 MEQAMEKMGFESD
+97 MAQAMEKLGFESD

-134 REAIQDFFEENN
+134 REAIQDFFEKNN

-325 AKEGNAAADELQDS
+325 AKECNAAADELQDS
-339 FDAKEQ
+339 FDDKEQ
-345 DMLRESFDA
+345 DMLRESFEA
-354 KKQDKLCGSFD
+354 KKQDKLCGSFY

-377 DKEHDMLSYILDA
+377 AKEQEMLSYILDA
-390 GTYGNLENSVATRWG
+390 GTYGNLENSVAHKMGYTKGEKKKASDKAKYIFRRLFPSMDTIEEFFPFFYKHKWAIPFLYIYRIG
-405 ILRVRRRKHPIKQ
+405 KIPFTRRKKV
-418 NTYSADFSLQW
+418 AGELREVF
-429 IQSRNFSHFFTSI
+429 
-442 NGQSH
+442 
-447 SCTFIESAKCHLHEE
+447 
-462 KKSRVSFGKFL
+462 KK
-473 RSS
+473 

>member
-22 NKTIDKDFFNEKFMN
+22 NKTIEKDFLNERIMN

-49 NTGEEASMA
+49 NIVEETSRA

-97 MEQAMEKMGFESD
+97 MAQAMEKMGFESD

-314 RSLAFKMFGEN
+314 RSLVFKMFGEN

-390 GTYGNLENSVATRWG
+390 GTYGNLENSVAHKMGYTKGEKKKASDKAKYIFRRLFPSMDTIEEFFPFFYKHKWAIPFLYIYRIG
-405 ILRVRRRKHPIKQ
+405 RIPFTRRKKV
-418 NTYSADFSLQW
+418 AGELREVF
-429 IQSRNFSHFFTSI
+429 
-442 NGQSH
+442 
-447 SCTFIESAKCHLHEE
+447 
-462 KKSRVSFGKFL
+462 KK
-473 RSS
+473 